1 MKIYDR
7 TFNNKLIYLIDNINL
22 QKEKTKTNKY
32 LLKMKKNISTAKAFL
47 LALCFAFPLASFS
60 QDGSLDNTFGTNGIV
75 ATPNNGDI
83 NASAIQTDGKIIAAG
98 SRYNGEIFE
107 NIFTLSRYNTNGS
120 LDNTFGSG
128 GIVTTIIGNQVSNI
142 LSIKIQADGKIVAA
156 GYYGSVP
163 QAVFA
168 LTRYNTNGSLDNTF
182 GTNGLV
188 TTLISTPCFAHDIA
202 IQTDG
207 KILAVGASRVGSSQN
222 IFTLCR
228 YNTNGSLDNTFGSEG
243 IVTTSIG
250 TSSSAGAIDIQADG
264 KIVVA
269 GRGISGSQSF
279 FALTRYNTNGS
290 LDNTFGI
297 GGIVSTSIGS
307 TSDADA
313 IAIQTD
319 GKIVAAGQGKNGAQ
333 YHFALSRYNTNGSLD
348 NTFGS
353 GGIISTSIGTLS
365 RIYDIAIQT
374 DGKIV
379 AAGYSD
385 IGTQYNCV
393 LTRYIINGSLDITFG
408 INGIVTTSIGTSSSL
423 ASGIEIQTD
432 GKIVAVGSASDA
444 GGQILLA
451 RYNNSLT
458 GDISEYSNKT
468 SQISIY
474 PNPFSNTTTLK
485 TDNLF
490 ENATFIV
497 YNTLGEQVRKIDNI
511 SGQTFTFYRENL
523 DEGIYFYHLKENN
536 KMLSVDKLIICD

>member
-1 MKIYDR
+1 MK
-7 TFNNKLIYLIDNINL
+7 NL
-22 QKEKTKTNKY
+22 
-32 LLKMKKNISTAKAFL
+32 LLVL
-47 LALCFAFPLASFS
+47 LVLPIIGFG

-75 ATPNNGDI
+75 ATPNDGDI

-98 SRYNGEIFE
+98 GRYNGEIFE
-107 NIFTLSRYNTNGS
+107 YIFTLRRYNTNGS
-120 LDNTFGSG
+120 LDNTFGIG
-128 GIVTTIIGNQVSNI
+128 GIVTTIIGNQGSNI

-156 GYYGSVP
+156 GYYGGGL

-182 GTNGLV
+182 GIGGIV
-188 TTLISTPCFAHDIA
+188 TTSIGTSSSADAIDIQA
-202 IQTDG
+202 DG
-207 KILAVGASRVGSSQN
+207 KIVAVGASRVGSSQYH
-222 IFTLCR
+222 FALSR
-228 YNTNGSLDNTFGSEG
+228 YNTNGSLDNTFGIGG

-250 TSSSAGAIDIQADG
+250 TSSDAGAIDIQADG

-297 GGIVSTSIGS
+297 GGIVSTFIG
-307 TSDADA
+307 TSSSAGA
-313 IAIQTD
+313 IDIQAD

-348 NTFGS
+348 NSFGS

-408 INGIVTTSIGTSSSL
+408 INGLVTTSIGTSSSL

-458 GDISEYSNKT
+458 GDISENSNNT

-474 PNPFSNTTTLK
+474 PNPFSKATTLK

-497 YNTLGEQVRKIDNI
+497 YNSLGEQVRKIDNI

-523 DEGIYFYHLKENN
+523 EQGIYFYHLKKNS
-536 KMLSVDKLIICD
+536 KILSADKLVITD

>member
-1 MKIYDR
+1 MK
-7 TFNNKLIYLIDNINL
+7 NKIST
-22 QKEKTKTNKY
+22 TKT
-32 LLKMKKNISTAKAFL
+32 FL

-75 ATPNNGDI
+75 ATPNDGDI

-98 SRYNGEIFE
+98 GRYNGEIFE
-107 NIFTLSRYNTNGS
+107 GIFTLSRYNTNGS
-120 LDNTFGSG
+120 LDNTFGIG

-156 GYYGSVP
+156 GYYGSVS

-188 TTLISTPCFAHDIA
+188 TTSIGTSSFLSDIA
-202 IQTDG
+202 LQTDG
-207 KILAVGASRVGSSQN
+207 KIVAVGSSRVGSSQN

-250 TSSSAGAIDIQADG
+250 TESFAGAVAIQTDG
-264 KIVVA
+264 KIVAA
-269 GRGISGSQSF
+269 GMGLSGSPSY

-313 IAIQTD
+313 DAIAIQTD
-319 GKIVAAGQGKNGAQ
+319 GKIVVAGQGKNGAQ
-333 YHFALSRYNTNGSLD
+333 HHFALTRYNTNGSLD
-348 NTFGS
+348 NTFGI

-393 LTRYIINGSLDITFG
+393 LTRYVINGSLDITFG